1 MFRLDGRPAERAV
14 LERMSE
20 SLIHRGP
27 DADGVYLA
35 GSVGLGFRRLSIL
48 DLSPAAN
55 QPMANEDKSLVLIFN
70 GEIFNYVEL
79 REELA
84 AKGHRFRSSGDT
96 EVLLHAYQEWG
107 RECLPRLNGMWAF
120 VVHDRR
126 RGVLFGARDRFGVK
140 PLYRYRNASVVCV
153 ASEIKAIRASGT
165 YSDAVDW
172 ERASNFLYLGRLDDG
187 DETLYAGISQVPAG
201 TAFEVDRAG
210 RVSEWRYWSL
220 DHVPAVETSDPV
232 AAFRDLFEDSVRLRM
247 RSDVPVGVS
256 LSGGLDSSSIIC
268 AADRARR
275 PVGGTGAQPVLAFC
289 YMAPEFDESVYINDV
304 LAQTGADLQRLET
317 NPKDLWERL
326 PEVLWYHD
334 EPVHSMTAVVGFELM
349 RLASRHGIRVILNGQ
364 GADEMAAGYFSYFRD
379 YWRELLTKGQ
389 VQRAWREMRDY
400 AGTHEQSFGK
410 LLLETVESAGQ
421 WQLSGLSAYRKLG
434 IWRRRRAMEGDPWF
448 RPELSERNSPE
459 SAAVRRQAGL
469 DAALKRSVSR
479 MHLPLYLRVE
489 DRNSMAHSV
498 EARLPFLDYRLVSLL
513 FKLGAEW
520 KLRGGANKFVLREA
534 MRGRIPES
542 VRIRKDKMGF
552 PTPTKKWLAAELYAP
567 VRELLAGR
575 EVRERGIYDP
585 AAMLRDLEA
594 HRRGEKD
601 VSERVF
607 RVVQFEL
614 WVRMLKEPVPAKVR
628 QASSV
633 RAVRTA

>member
-1 MFRLDGRPAERAV
+1 MCGIAALFRLDGQPAERAV
-14 LERMSE
+14 LERMSDT
-20 SLIHRGP
+20 LIHRGP
-27 DADGVYLA
+27 DGGAVYLS
-35 GSVGLGFRRLSIL
+35 GPVGLGFRRLSIL

-55 QPMANEDKSLVLIFN
+55 QPMATDDGDLVLIFN

-79 REELA
+79 REELIG
-84 AKGHRFRSSGDT
+84 KGHRFRSSGDT

-120 VVHDRR
+120 MVYDRR
-126 RGVLFGARDRFGVK
+126 RGTLFGARDRFGVK
-140 PLYRYRNASVVCV
+140 PLYRYRNASLVCV

-165 YSDAVDW
+165 YTDAIDW
-172 ERASNFLYLGRLDDG
+172 ERASHFLYLGQLDDR
-187 DETLYAGISQVPAG
+187 DETFYAGIAQVPAG

-220 DHVPAVETSDPV
+220 DHVPAVKTRDPV
-232 AAFRDLFEDSVRLRM
+232 AAFRELFDDSVRLRM

-256 LSGGLDSSSIIC
+256 LSGGLDSSSILC
-268 AADRARR
+268 VADRVRR
-275 PVGGTGAQPVLAFC
+275 QGDGTGGPPLRAFC
-289 YMAPEFDESVYINDV
+289 YMAPEFDESVYIDDV
-304 LAQTGADLQRLET
+304 LAQTGANLQRLET

-326 PEVLWYHD
+326 PEVLRYHD

-364 GADEMAAGYFSYFRD
+364 GADEIAAGYFSYFRD
-379 YWRELLTKGQ
+379 YWRELMTKGQ
-389 VQRAWREMRDY
+389 VRRAWHEMRHY
-400 AGTHEQSFGK
+400 TVTHEQRLGT
-410 LLLETVESAGQ
+410 LLLETVEGAGQ
-421 WQLSGLSAYRKLG
+421 WRLSGLSAYRKLG
-434 IWRRRRAMEGDPWF
+434 VRRRRRALAGDPWF
-448 RPELSERNSPE
+448 RPGLSEWNVPE
-459 SAAVRRQAGL
+459 SATVRHPFGL

-479 MHLPLYLRVE
+479 LHLPLYLRVE

-513 FKLGAEW
+513 FSLGAEW

-552 PTPTKKWLAAELYAP
+552 PTPMKQWLAAELYAP

-575 EVRERGIYDP
+575 DVRERGIYDP
-585 AAMLRDLEA
+585 EAILRDLEA

-614 WVRMLKEPVPAKVR
+614 WVRVLKERGSGKET
-628 QASSV
+628 SV
-633 RAVRTA
+633 